1 MQKVVGVRFQEAGK
15 VYYFSPEGFEDLE
28 VGEYVVVETS
38 RGLEL
43 ARVVIAPSQVV
54 NAEITEPL
62 KPITRMAVA
71 EDLERAELLKARAKQ
86 DLEVI
91 RRMVQERNLP
101 MKVVSAS
108 YNLDGSRL
116 AIFFTAEGRVDFRDL
131 IRDLS
136 HTLGVQVQLRQ
147 VGPRDQA
154 KAVDGYGICGRRLC
168 CSSWLISF
176 PAISIKMAKEQNKPL
191 NPSKIS
197 GQCGRLLCCLA
208 YENEMYKQL
217 KAELP
222 KPGTMVSTP
231 SGNARVL
238 AANVLKQTVTLQ
250 MESLDVVEM
259 PVSAL
264 AIDRGVVRIIS
275 APPPPPPPTRA
286 PPTGPPP
293 RSRRPRPPR
302 RARWRRPRP
311 NRHPRRRPR
320 PVVRSR
326 HPRLAHKRYLPVRRN
341 QLLRPRPG
349 PRAPSPLQSR
359 APARSAAVATAVVSA
374 GVASAAVRR
383 RAEPTSTAWPPP
395 APLPARRNG
404 VFRDRGGQRC
414 RCNGLWHG
422 RGTRSRRT
430 RRPW

>member
-62 KPITRMAVA
+62 KPITRLAVA

-91 RRMVQERNLP
+91 RRMVQERDLP

-116 AIFFTAEGRVDFRDL
+116 AIFFTSEGRVDFRDL

-136 HTLGVQVQLRQ
+136 QTLGVQVQLRQ

-208 YENEMYKQL
+208 YENETYKQL

-222 KPGTMVSTP
+222 KPGTLVSTP
-231 SGNARVL
+231 SGTARVL

-259 PVSAL
+259 PISAL
-264 AIDRGVVRIIS
+264 ALDRGVVRIVAAPTPIPAPS
-275 APPPPPPPTRA
+275 AASLPTPETRAPAAPPPPTPA
-286 PPTGPPP
+286 PPAQAH
-293 RSRRPRPPR
+293 RPP
-302 RARWRRPRP
+302 
-311 NRHPRRRPR
+311 
-320 PVVRSR
+320 
-326 HPRLAHKRYLPVRRN
+326 
-341 QLLRPRPG
+341 
-349 PRAPSPLQSR
+349 
-359 APARSAAVATAVVSA
+359 
-374 GVASAAVRR
+374 
-383 RAEPTSTAWPPP
+383 PPP
-395 APLPARRNG
+395 APTSGPRAAPPPRAAKPAPPPAAQGPSTAPAPEPGTGKKRRRKRRG
-404 VFRDRGGQRC
+404 QRRRGKRGGQAK
-414 RCNGLWHG
+414 G
-422 RGTRSRRT
+422 
-430 RRPW
+430 

>member
-131 IRDLS
+131 IRDLTQ
-136 HTLGVQVQLRQ
+136 TLGVQVQLRQ

-208 YENEMYKQL
+208 YENETYKQL

-250 MESLDVVEM
+250 MESLEVVEM
-259 PVSAL
+259 PISAL
-264 AIDRGVVRIIS
+264 AIDRGVVRVIS
-275 APPPPPPPTRA
+275 APPPPPP
-286 PPTGPPP
+286 
-293 RSRRPRPPR
+293 
-302 RARWRRPRP
+302 
-311 NRHPRRRPR
+311 
-320 PVVRSR
+320 
-326 HPRLAHKRYLPVRRN
+326 
-341 QLLRPRPG
+341 
-349 PRAPSPLQSR
+349 APSPPVPPLAPPPAPEVR
-359 APARSAAVATAVVSA
+359 APAPA
-374 GVASAAVRR
+374 R
-383 RAEPTSTAWPPP
+383 RAEPPPP
-395 APLPARRNG
+395 APPAPAQARRPQPPPPPPAPSPRPSPAREVPSARSPAAQGPGEPAPGTGKKRRRN
-404 VFRDRGGQRC
+404 R
-414 RCNGLWHG
+414 
-422 RGTRSRRT
+422 RSRR
-430 RRPW
+430 RRGKRDGQARG

>member
-1 MQKVVGVRFQEAGK
+1 
-15 VYYFSPEGFEDLE
+15 
-28 VGEYVVVETS
+28 
-38 RGLEL
+38 
-43 ARVVIAPSQVV
+43 VIAPSQVV

-62 KPITRMAVA
+62 KPITRLAVA

-91 RRMVQERNLP
+91 RRMVQERDLP

-116 AIFFTAEGRVDFRDL
+116 AIFFTSEGRVDFRDL

-136 HTLGVQVQLRQ
+136 QTLGVQVQLRQ

-208 YENEMYKQL
+208 YENETYKQL

-222 KPGTMVSTP
+222 KPGTLVSTP
-231 SGNARVL
+231 SGTARVL

-259 PVSAL
+259 PISAL
-264 AIDRGVVRIIS
+264 ALDRGVVRIVAAPTPIPAPS
-275 APPPPPPPTRA
+275 AASLPTPEMRAPAAPPPPTPA
-286 PPTGPPP
+286 PPAQAH
-293 RSRRPRPPR
+293 RP
-302 RARWRRPRP
+302 
-311 NRHPRRRPR
+311 
-320 PVVRSR
+320 
-326 HPRLAHKRYLPVRRN
+326 
-341 QLLRPRPG
+341 
-349 PRAPSPLQSR
+349 
-359 APARSAAVATAVVSA
+359 
-374 GVASAAVRR
+374 
-383 RAEPTSTAWPPP
+383 PPP
-395 APLPARRNG
+395 APTSGPRAAPPPRAAKPAPPPAAQGPSTAPAPEPGTGKKRRRKRRG
-404 VFRDRGGQRC
+404 QRRRGKRGGQAK
-414 RCNGLWHG
+414 G
-422 RGTRSRRT
+422 
-430 RRPW
+430 

>member
-62 KPITRMAVA
+62 KPITRLAVA

-91 RRMVQERNLP
+91 RRMVQERDLP

-116 AIFFTAEGRVDFRDL
+116 AIFFTSEGRVDFRDL

-136 HTLGVQVQLRQ
+136 QTLGVQVQLRQ

-208 YENEMYKQL
+208 YENETYKQL

-222 KPGTMVSTP
+222 KPGTLVSTP
-231 SGNARVL
+231 SGTARVL

-259 PVSAL
+259 PISAL
-264 AIDRGVVRIIS
+264 ALDRGVVRIVAAPTPIPAPS
-275 APPPPPPPTRA
+275 AASLPTPEMRAPAAPPPPTPA
-286 PPTGPPP
+286 PPAQAH
-293 RSRRPRPPR
+293 RPP
-302 RARWRRPRP
+302 
-311 NRHPRRRPR
+311 
-320 PVVRSR
+320 
-326 HPRLAHKRYLPVRRN
+326 
-341 QLLRPRPG
+341 
-349 PRAPSPLQSR
+349 
-359 APARSAAVATAVVSA
+359 
-374 GVASAAVRR
+374 
-383 RAEPTSTAWPPP
+383 PPP
-395 APLPARRNG
+395 APTSGPRAAPPPRAAKPAPPPAAQGPSTAPAPEPGTGKKRRRKRRG
-404 VFRDRGGQRC
+404 QRRRGKRGGQAK
-414 RCNGLWHG
+414 G
-422 RGTRSRRT
+422 
-430 RRPW
+430 

>member
-208 YENEMYKQL
+208 YENETYKQL

-275 APPPPPPPTRA
+275 APPPAPAPTVAPPSAPEARTPAAPPPQPTPA
-286 PPTGPPP
+286 PPAQARRPQPAPPP
-293 RSRRPRPPR
+293 GPQALPPR
-302 RARWRRPRP
+302 EKKPTPPPA
-311 NRHPRRRPR
+311 
-320 PVVRSR
+320 
-326 HPRLAHKRYLPVRRN
+326 A
-341 QLLRPRPG
+341 
-349 PRAPSPLQSR
+349 RAPSTEPT
-359 APARSAAVATAVVSA
+359 PEPGT
-374 GVASAAVRR
+374 GKKRR
-383 RAEPTSTAWPPP
+383 RRN
-395 APLPARRNG
+395 RRSQRRRG
-404 VFRDRGGQRC
+404 KRGGQAK
-414 RCNGLWHG
+414 G
-422 RGTRSRRT
+422 
-430 RRPW
+430 

>member
-62 KPITRMAVA
+62 KPITRLAVA
-71 EDLERAELLKARAKQ
+71 EDLERAELLKARARQ

-116 AIFFTAEGRVDFRDL
+116 AIFFTSEGRVDFRDL
-131 IRDLS
+131 IRDLA

-208 YENEMYKQL
+208 YENDTYKQL

-222 KPGTMVSTP
+222 KPGTLVSTP

-238 AANVLKQTVTLQ
+238 AANVLRQTVTLQ

-275 APPPPPPPTRA
+275 TPSPPPAPTVTPPPAPEARAPAAPAQPPASPPPAQARHPQPPPAPAPGPRAATPPRAAKPAPPPPTAQGPSTA
-286 PPTGPPP
+286 PAPEPGTGKK
-293 RSRRPRPPR
+293 
-302 RARWRRPRP
+302 
-311 NRHPRRRPR
+311 RRR
-320 PVVRSR
+320 
-326 HPRLAHKRYLPVRRN
+326 KRRG
-341 QLLRPRPG
+341 Q
-349 PRAPSPLQSR
+349 
-359 APARSAAVATAVVSA
+359 
-374 GVASAAVRR
+374 RR
-383 RAEPTSTAWPPP
+383 R
-395 APLPARRNG
+395 G
-404 VFRDRGGQRC
+404 KRGGQAK
-414 RCNGLWHG
+414 G
-422 RGTRSRRT
+422 
-430 RRPW
+430 

>member
-62 KPITRMAVA
+62 KPITRLAVA

-91 RRMVQERNLP
+91 RRMVQERDVP

-116 AIFFTAEGRVDFRDL
+116 AIFFTSEGRVDFRDL

-136 HTLGVQVQLRQ
+136 QTLGVQVQLRQ

-208 YENEMYKQL
+208 YENETYKQL

-222 KPGTMVSTP
+222 KPGTLVSTP
-231 SGNARVL
+231 SGTARVL

-259 PVSAL
+259 PISAL
-264 AIDRGVVRIIS
+264 ALDRGVVRIVAAPTPIPAPS
-275 APPPPPPPTRA
+275 AASPPAPEARAPAAPPPPAPTPPAQAHRPPPPPA
-286 PPTGPPP
+286 PT
-293 RSRRPRPPR
+293 
-302 RARWRRPRP
+302 
-311 NRHPRRRPR
+311 
-320 PVVRSR
+320 
-326 HPRLAHKRYLPVRRN
+326 
-341 QLLRPRPG
+341 PG
-349 PRAPSPLQSR
+349 PRAATPPR
-359 APARSAAVATAVVSA
+359 AAKPA
-374 GVASAAVRR
+374 
-383 RAEPTSTAWPPP
+383 PPP
-395 APLPARRNG
+395 AAQGPSAAPAPEPGTGKKRQRKRRG
-404 VFRDRGGQRC
+404 QRRRGKRGGQAK
-414 RCNGLWHG
+414 G
-422 RGTRSRRT
+422 
-430 RRPW
+430 

>member
-62 KPITRMAVA
+62 KPITRLAVA

-91 RRMVQERNLP
+91 RRMVQERDLP

-116 AIFFTAEGRVDFRDL
+116 AIFFTSEGRVDFRDL

-136 HTLGVQVQLRQ
+136 QTLGVQVQLRQ

-208 YENEMYKQL
+208 YENETYKQL

-222 KPGTMVSTP
+222 KPGTLVSTP
-231 SGNARVL
+231 SGTARVL
-238 AANVLKQTVTLQ
+238 AANVLKQTITLQ
-250 MESLDVVEM
+250 MESLEVVEM
-259 PVSAL
+259 PISAL
-264 AIDRGVVRIIS
+264 ALDRGVVRIVS
-275 APPPPPPPTRA
+275 APTSVPAPSAASPPAPEARAPATPPPPTPT
-286 PPTGPPP
+286 PPAQARRPQPPP
-293 RSRRPRPPR
+293 AST
-302 RARWRRPRP
+302 
-311 NRHPRRRPR
+311 
-320 PVVRSR
+320 
-326 HPRLAHKRYLPVRRN
+326 
-341 QLLRPRPG
+341 PG
-349 PRAPSPLQSR
+349 PRAATPPR
-359 APARSAAVATAVVSA
+359 AAKPA
-374 GVASAAVRR
+374 
-383 RAEPTSTAWPPP
+383 PPP
-395 APLPARRNG
+395 AAQGPSATPAPEPGTGKKRQRKRRG
-404 VFRDRGGQRC
+404 QRRRGKRGGQAK
-414 RCNGLWHG
+414 G
-422 RGTRSRRT
+422 
-430 RRPW
+430 

>member
-62 KPITRMAVA
+62 KPITRRAVA

-91 RRMVQERNLP
+91 RRMVQERDLP

-116 AIFFTAEGRVDFRDL
+116 AIFFTSEGRVDFRDF

-136 HTLGVQVQLRQ
+136 QTLGVQVQLRQ

-208 YENEMYKQL
+208 YENETYKQL

-222 KPGTMVSTP
+222 KPGTVVSTP
-231 SGNARVL
+231 SGTARVL

-250 MESLDVVEM
+250 MESLEVVEM
-259 PVSAL
+259 PISAL
-264 AIDRGVVRIIS
+264 ALDRGVVRVIAAPTPTPEPS
-275 APPPPPPPTRA
+275 ATPSPAPEARVPAAPPPSTPTLPAQAHRPQPPPAPT
-286 PPTGPPP
+286 
-293 RSRRPRPPR
+293 
-302 RARWRRPRP
+302 
-311 NRHPRRRPR
+311 
-320 PVVRSR
+320 
-326 HPRLAHKRYLPVRRN
+326 
-341 QLLRPRPG
+341 PG
-349 PRAPSPLQSR
+349 PRAATPPR
-359 APARSAAVATAVVSA
+359 AAKPA
-374 GVASAAVRR
+374 
-383 RAEPTSTAWPPP
+383 PPP
-395 APLPARRNG
+395 AAQGPSAAPAPEPGTGKKRRRKRRG
-404 VFRDRGGQRC
+404 QRRRGKRGGQAK
-414 RCNGLWHG
+414 G
-422 RGTRSRRT
+422 
-430 RRPW
+430 

>member
-208 YENEMYKQL
+208 YENETYKQL

-275 APPPPPPPTRA
+275 APPPAPASTVAPPSAPEARTPAAPPPQPTPA
-286 PPTGPPP
+286 PPAQARRPQPAPPP
-293 RSRRPRPPR
+293 GPQALPPR
-302 RARWRRPRP
+302 EKKPTPPPA
-311 NRHPRRRPR
+311 
-320 PVVRSR
+320 
-326 HPRLAHKRYLPVRRN
+326 A
-341 QLLRPRPG
+341 
-349 PRAPSPLQSR
+349 RAPSTEPT
-359 APARSAAVATAVVSA
+359 PEPGT
-374 GVASAAVRR
+374 GKKRR
-383 RAEPTSTAWPPP
+383 RRN
-395 APLPARRNG
+395 RRSQRRRG
-404 VFRDRGGQRC
+404 KRGGQAK
-414 RCNGLWHG
+414 G
-422 RGTRSRRT
+422 
-430 RRPW
+430 

>member
-1 MQKVVGVRFQEAGK
+1 MQTVVGVRFQEAGK

-86 DLEVI
+86 DLEAI

-116 AIFFTAEGRVDFRDL
+116 AIFFTSEGRVDFRDL
-131 IRDLS
+131 IRDLAQ
-136 HTLGVQVQLRQ
+136 TLGVQVQLRQ

-208 YENEMYKQL
+208 YENETYKQL

-259 PVSAL
+259 PITAL
-264 AIDRGVVRIIS
+264 AIERGVVRVIS
-275 APPPPPPPTRA
+275 VPPSAPSPPPP
-286 PPTGPPP
+286 
-293 RSRRPRPPR
+293 
-302 RARWRRPRP
+302 
-311 NRHPRRRPR
+311 
-320 PVVRSR
+320 
-326 HPRLAHKRYLPVRRN
+326 
-341 QLLRPRPG
+341 
-349 PRAPSPLQSR
+349 
-359 APARSAAVATAVVSA
+359 
-374 GVASAAVRR
+374 
-383 RAEPTSTAWPPP
+383 
-395 APLPARRNG
+395 
-404 VFRDRGGQRC
+404 
-414 RCNGLWHG
+414 
-422 RGTRSRRT
+422 
-430 RRPW
+430 

>member
-62 KPITRMAVA
+62 KPITRLAVA

-91 RRMVQERNLP
+91 RRMVQERDLP

-116 AIFFTAEGRVDFRDL
+116 AIFFTSEGRVDFRDL

-208 YENEMYKQL
+208 YENETYKQL

-222 KPGTMVSTP
+222 KPGTLVSTP
-231 SGNARVL
+231 SGTARVL

-259 PVSAL
+259 PISAL
-264 AIDRGVVRIIS
+264 ALDRGVVRIVAAPTPIPAPS
-275 APPPPPPPTRA
+275 AASLPTPEMRAPAAPPPPTPA
-286 PPTGPPP
+286 PPAQAH
-293 RSRRPRPPR
+293 RPP
-302 RARWRRPRP
+302 
-311 NRHPRRRPR
+311 
-320 PVVRSR
+320 
-326 HPRLAHKRYLPVRRN
+326 
-341 QLLRPRPG
+341 
-349 PRAPSPLQSR
+349 
-359 APARSAAVATAVVSA
+359 
-374 GVASAAVRR
+374 
-383 RAEPTSTAWPPP
+383 PPP
-395 APLPARRNG
+395 APTSGPRAAPPPRAAKPAPPPAAQGPSTAPAPEPGTGKKRRRKRRG
-404 VFRDRGGQRC
+404 QRRRGKRGGQAK
-414 RCNGLWHG
+414 G
-422 RGTRSRRT
+422 
-430 RRPW
+430 